1 MKTRSVLLVASF
13 GLAACGGPTTDTD
26 TTRSSPS
33 STSST
38 STIRSTTTMRTTTTA
53 TPTTVSPIDSMGS
66 TSTPEPYVPTPPP
79 VFADLPADYQPPS
92 GWIRI
97 ENDTDDLRLDAF
109 AFRQEGCCEA
119 GLDTDFGSPE
129 LPATGL
135 WSDVSN
141 GFYYARFAGWDP
153 LRPDVVQ
160 LRIGR
165 IVECSSP
172 EASELYYCNGEKGR
186 FEYLP
191 PFLPFEV
198 PLGDFLTVKLVTYVE
213 PTPERFE
220 DGFSLSSESFLG
232 QGPDLQAMLSALHE
246 DYDAYFIEPSA
257 RGATLTDIDRSLENS
272 PFRYV
277 GAWNAVWERPNFPP
291 FSYAGRFDNENR
303 FKAIPACYDEGE
315 TKNCLPNVSGDPDGS
330 PATFESL
337 IVNSGSVHVRN
348 GRWAFFYPGVY
359 TAGG

>member
-1 MKTRSVLLVASF
+1 MKFRSVLLVASLT
-13 GLAACGGPTTDTD
+13 LAACGGTNSDTGTGTARSDTSSISRMPTTSTIHSS
-26 TTRSSPS
+26 TTAAPTTVTPVD

-38 STIRSTTTMRTTTTA
+38 
-53 TPTTVSPIDSMGS
+53 PTTELYI
-66 TSTPEPYVPTPPP
+66 PTPPP
-79 VFADLPADYQPPS
+79 VFADIPADYQPPS

-97 ENDTDDLRLDAF
+97 EDDTDDLRLDAF

-135 WSDVSN
+135 WSDIAN
-141 GFYYARFAGWDP
+141 GFYYATFTGWDP

-160 LRIGR
+160 MKIGR

-172 EASELYYCNGEKGR
+172 EASELYYCNGERGR

-198 PLGDFLTVKLVTYVE
+198 PLGDFLTVKMVTYVE
-213 PTPERFE
+213 PTPEQFE
-220 DGFSLSSESFLG
+220 DGFSLNSTSFLG
-232 QGPDLQAMLSALHE
+232 QGPDFQALLSALYE
-246 DYDAYFIEPSA
+246 DYIAYFIEPTA
-257 RGATLTDIDRSLENS
+257 EGATLTDIDRSLENS

-277 GAWNAVWERPNFPP
+277 GAWNAVWERPTFPP
-291 FSYAGRFDNENR
+291 FSYAGRYDPENR
-303 FKAIPACYDEGE
+303 FQAIPTCYDEGE

-348 GRWAFFYPGVY
+348 GRWAIFYPGVY

>member
-1 MKTRSVLLVASF
+1 MKTCSVLLVAS
-13 GLAACGGPTTDTD
+13 LALVACGGSNTVTTQSDTSSTTIRATTSTNRSSTTAAPTTIT
-26 TTRSSPS
+26 PVG

-38 STIRSTTTMRTTTTA
+38 STT
-53 TPTTVSPIDSMGS
+53 
-66 TSTPEPYVPTPPP
+66 ELYVPTPPP
-79 VFADLPADYQPPS
+79 VFADIPADYQPPS

-97 ENDTDDLRLDAF
+97 DDDTDDLRLDAF

-129 LPATGL
+129 LPATGV
-135 WSDVSN
+135 WSDISN
-141 GFYYARFAGWDP
+141 GFYYATFSGWDP

-160 LRIGR
+160 MRIGR

-172 EASELYYCNGEKGR
+172 EASELYYCNGERGR

-191 PFLPFEV
+191 PFLPFDV
-198 PLGDFLTVKLVTYVE
+198 PLGDFLTVKMVTYVE
-213 PTPERFE
+213 PTPERV
-220 DGFSLSSESFLG
+220 DYGYSLSSASFLG
-232 QGPDLQAMLSALHE
+232 QGPDFQALLSALYE
-246 DYDAYFIEPSA
+246 DYIAYFIEPTA
-257 RGATLTDIDRSLENS
+257 DGATLTDIDRSLENS

-277 GAWNAVWERPNFPP
+277 GAWNAVWERPTFPP
-291 FSYAGRFDNENR
+291 FSYAGRYDDENR

-315 TKNCLPNVSGDPDGS
+315 TKNCLPNTSGDLDGS

-348 GRWAFFYPGVY
+348 GRWAFFYPGVS
-359 TAGG
+359 TTGG